1 LPYER
6 GKGAPLS
13 TVAPFYFEVEF
24 EILKSS
30 CFFGS
35 KGGKISR
42 VGYVHG
48 RMGGGERRMQDTSGI
63 KMSE

>member
-6 GKGAPLS
+6 GRGAPLS

-35 KGGKISR
+35 KGEKSAGLATC
-42 VGYVHG
+42 
-48 RMGGGERRMQDTSGI
+48 MGGWGGEKDAGH
-63 KMSE
+63 KWYKDV